1 MRIISSVFFKNGGKK
16 LVKKLGWDRG
26 FARKREIAGL
36 RKKKTSGKA
45 GFENPI
51 VDPHS
56 RSSPATPI
64 LSVEV
69 TDTKDILETDGP
81 TIAEL
86 KL

>member
-1 MRIISSVFFKNGGKK
+1 MGWGIRTKK
-16 LVKKLGWDRG
+16 RDSGIK
-26 FARKREIAGL
+26 
-36 RKKKTSGKA
+36 KKKTSGKA

-69 TDTKDILETDGP
+69 TDTKDIQETDGP